1 VPQGLA
7 VAEATLEAGVT
18 ISELGTPL
26 LKYEASATL
35 REANAVFSGGG
46 NIIDFVALAGG
57 ATAKAVCVR
66 CVTRSAGRSGETPRL
81 AFADVL
87 VPMQGPAGQAVE
99 TAEPMLAAG
108 VERLSRRR

>member
-1 VPQGLA
+1 M
-7 VAEATLEAGVT
+7 AEAALEAGVT

-57 ATAKAVCVR
+57 ATAKAVCAVR
-66 CVTRSAGRSGETPRL
+66 DTFRRPIRPDPQARL
-81 AFADVL
+81 
-87 VPMQGPAGQAVE
+87 
-99 TAEPMLAAG
+99 
-108 VERLSRRR
+108 R